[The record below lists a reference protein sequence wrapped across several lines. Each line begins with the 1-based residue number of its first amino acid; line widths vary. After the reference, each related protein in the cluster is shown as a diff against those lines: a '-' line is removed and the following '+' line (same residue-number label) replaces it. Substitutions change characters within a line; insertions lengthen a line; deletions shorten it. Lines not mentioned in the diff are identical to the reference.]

1 MLKKKVIVFQMVRLG
16 CVMWCVKVFSG
27 NGAKVTELCS
37 VASRSSVA
45 FASGATYGKL
55 ERWWIVLKME
65 KIHHDS
71 RTLCALEASM
81 WRRLL
86 ATTVTGWGAPQYLIM
101 WYYACNLFNNELWYT
116 ICKNNFGISQ
126 INQQLLQTTNKQI
139 IAYCSTLYY
148 IKKWLKNGMGYIT
161 I

>member
-1 MLKKKVIVFQMVRLG
+1 MLKKQVIVFQMVRLG
-16 CVMWCVKVFSG
+16 WVMWCVKVFSG

-45 FASGATYGKL
+45 VVFAAGATYGKL
-55 ERWWIVLKME
+55 ERWLIVLKME

-86 ATTVTGWGAPQYLIM
+86 ATTVAGAPQYLIM

-139 IAYCSTLYY
+139 IVYCSTLYY
-148 IKKWLKNGMGYIT
+148 I
-161 I
+161 